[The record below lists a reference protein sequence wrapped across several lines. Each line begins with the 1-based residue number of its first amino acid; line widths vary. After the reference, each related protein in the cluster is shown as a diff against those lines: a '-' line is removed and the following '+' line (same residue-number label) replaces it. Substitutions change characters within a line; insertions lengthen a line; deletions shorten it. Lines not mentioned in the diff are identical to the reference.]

1 MFNSGKLMN
10 DRARVLTTW
19 ILVALTTLWSVGLD
33 ECLGLVDCCKVNT
46 TPAGSPAGSSTG
58 SSDTPAAPKGCCAT
72 KAARD
77 ALAARRPARR
87 PALAARIVERSS
99 QRERSGSRQLCA
111 CASRSS
117 ASAPVSAAE
126 LFCTIPSVEIVLALP
141 VSRASADEAP
151 RASPR
156 SSIWSPLQAR
166 APPGATGLS

>member
-1 MFNSGKLMN
+1 MN
-10 DRARVLTTW
+10 DRTRVLTTW
-19 ILVALTTLWSVGLD
+19 ILVALTALWSLGLD
-33 ECLGLVDCCKVNT
+33 ECLSLVDCCKSNE
-46 TPAGSPAGSSTG
+46 TPAG

-77 ALAARRPARR
+77 AELPAR
-87 PALAARIVERSS
+87 IIGRSS
-99 QRERSGSRQLCA
+99 RGERSGDGPSRQLCA

-117 ASAPVSAAE
+117 APAPVAAAE
-126 LFCTIPSVEIVLALP
+126 LVCTIPSVEGVLALP
-141 VSRASADEAP
+141 VSRASAVEEL